1 MESYSEVDT
10 VKKKQACRNILEQR
24 DLLLTEAEV
33 EDWQDMEETIK
44 SGLPLMWTQEFA
56 GDFNQDAQDIT
67 GLPLLE
73 LVRAKDAGNYNNCS
87 DPSKPRLQPEIQDEN
102 KKSQKEKELESLQ
115 RERCFNRKR

>member
-1 MESYSEVDT
+1 M
-10 VKKKQACRNILEQR
+10 
-24 DLLLTEAEV
+24 TEAEV

-44 SGLPLMWTQEFA
+44 SSLPLMWTQEFE

-87 DPSKPRLQPEIQDEN
+87 EPSKPRLQPEIQDEN
-102 KKSQKEKELESLQ
+102 KKSQKEKELELT
-115 RERCFNRKR
+115 ERKVFQSKKIVSIDFIQASMNCRVPVVSF